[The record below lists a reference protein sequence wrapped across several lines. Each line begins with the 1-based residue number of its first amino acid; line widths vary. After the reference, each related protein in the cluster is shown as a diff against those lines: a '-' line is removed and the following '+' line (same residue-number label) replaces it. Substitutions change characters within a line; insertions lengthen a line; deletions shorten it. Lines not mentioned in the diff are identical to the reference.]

1 LPAKS
6 MHIQARRI
14 FRLSLV
20 SALALAAAYALQL
33 PLPFLAPLFAFMFAS
48 MPAPPMGPK
57 SLFGLLLVVMIALG
71 MGLLLIPLL
80 QHYQMSALLIVAV
93 GLYLSSYL
101 TVNMGKALF
110 GTFLTVGFTLI
121 SAAGTVSFTLAT
133 MVIQSLV
140 FGIAVAVICLWLVYP
155 WFAEDPAPPGGAPTA
170 AAPPPGKSN
179 WIALRSTLIVLPV
192 YWLVLT
198 NPAAYMAIVMKAVLL
213 SQQSSLVDAKSAGRE
228 LVGSTFM
235 GGVFAVLMWIALG
248 ISTNLWMFF
257 LWMLLFCLY
266 FSSKI
271 FGLIASRYP
280 ASFWLNVAMTML
292 IMLGP
297 AVEDSASG
305 NDVYAAFL
313 IRLGLF
319 IAVTLYA
326 WLAVYF
332 FEYLRIRRAEKQ
344 VVSHKIH
351 HESSLC

>member
-1 LPAKS
+1 MPAKS

-33 PLPFLAPLFAFMFAS
+33 PLPFIAPLFAFMFAS

-57 SLFGLLLVVMIALG
+57 NLLGLLLVVLIALC

-80 QHYQMSALLIVAV
+80 QHYQMTALLIVAL

-110 GTFLTVGFTLI
+110 GTFLTIGFTLI
-121 SAAGTVSFTLAT
+121 SAAGTVSYSLAT
-133 MVIQSLV
+133 LVIQALV
-140 FGIAVAVICLWLVYP
+140 IGIAVAVVCQWLVYP
-155 WFAEDPAPPGGAPTA
+155 WFPEDPAPPGGAQA
-170 AAPPPGKSN
+170 AKTTPNQSN

-198 NPAAYMAIVMKAVLL
+198 NPAAYMAIIMKAVLL

-228 LVGSTFM
+228 LLGSTFL
-235 GGVFAVLMWIALG
+235 GGIFAVLFWVALG
-248 ISTNLWMFF
+248 VLPNLWMFF

-271 FGLIASRYP
+271 FGLISSRFP
-280 ASFWLNVAMTML
+280 ASFWVNVAMTML

-297 AVEDSASG
+297 AVEDSAG
-305 NDVYAAFL
+305 GDDVYAAFL
-313 IRLGLF
+313 SRLGLF

-326 WLAVYF
+326 WLAIYF
-332 FEYLRIRRAEKQ
+332 LEYLRTRRSRKQ
-344 VVSHKIH
+344 VA
-351 HESSLC
+351 SLLK

>member
-1 LPAKS
+1 

-20 SALALAAAYALQL
+20 PALALAAAYALQL
-33 PLPFLAPLFAFMFAS
+33 PLPFIAPLFAFMFAS

-57 SLFGLLLVVMIALG
+57 SLFGLLLVVMIALC
-71 MGLLLIPLL
+71 MGLLLTPLL
-80 QHYQMSALLIVAV
+80 QNYQVTALLIVTV

-110 GTFLTVGFTLI
+110 GTFLTIGFTLI
-121 SAAGTVSFTLAT
+121 SAAGTVSFSLAT
-133 MVIQSLV
+133 LVIQALV
-140 FGIAVAVICLWLVYP
+140 IGIAVAVICQWLVYP
-155 WFAEDPAPPGGAPTA
+155 WFPEDPT
-170 AAPPPGKSN
+170 PPGKAQAAKATPNQSN

-228 LVGSTFM
+228 LLGSTFM
-235 GGVFAVLMWIALG
+235 GGVFAVLFWGVLG

-266 FSSKI
+266 FASKI
-271 FGLIASRYP
+271 FGLISSRFP

-297 AVEDSASG
+297 AVEDSAG
-305 NDVYAAFL
+305 GKDVYAAFL

-332 FEYLRIRRAEKQ
+332 FDHLRIRRSRKQ
-344 VVSHKIH
+344 VA
-351 HESSLC
+351 SLIK

>member
-1 LPAKS
+1 

-33 PLPFLAPLFAFMFAS
+33 PLPFIAPLFAFLFAS

-57 SLFGLLLVVMIALG
+57 NLFGLLLVVLIALG

-80 QHYQMSALLIVAV
+80 QHYQMTALLIVAL

-110 GTFLTVGFTLI
+110 GTFLTIGFTLI
-121 SAAGTVSFTLAT
+121 SAAGTVSYSLAT
-133 MVIQSLV
+133 LVIQALV
-140 FGIAVAVICLWLVYP
+140 IGIAVAVVCQWLVYP
-155 WFAEDPAPPGGAPTA
+155 WFPEDPAPPGGAQA
-170 AAPPPGKSN
+170 AKTTPNQSN

-198 NPAAYMAIVMKAVLL
+198 NPTAYMAIIMKAVLL
-213 SQQSSLVDAKSAGRE
+213 SQQSTMVDAKSAGRE
-228 LVGSTFM
+228 LLGSTFL
-235 GGVFAVLMWIALG
+235 GGIFAVLFWVALG
-248 ISTNLWMFF
+248 VSPNLWMFF

-271 FGLIASRYP
+271 FGLISSRFP
-280 ASFWLNVAMTML
+280 ASFWVNVAMTML

-297 AVEDSASG
+297 AVEDSAG
-305 NDVYAAFL
+305 GDDVYAAFL
-313 IRLGLF
+313 GRLGLF

-326 WLAVYF
+326 WLALYF
-332 FEYLRIRRAEKQ
+332 LEYLRTRRPRKQ
-344 VVSHKIH
+344 VA
-351 HESSLC
+351 SLLK